1 VDAQLYHTGIPV
13 IFTELIRSAGNNW
26 QAESEILMKAIVLYK
41 TCRPEDL
48 TISEIPIPET
58 KPGWVLIKVKAFG
71 LNRSELMMREYEGNA
86 TYIQLP
92 RVLGIECAG
101 EISEQSD
108 SRFKKGQRVVALMG
122 GMGRSFDGSY
132 AEYTLVPSKNVFS
145 VGGTDDWDELGAIPE
160 TYFTAWGSVMD
171 CLQLSPHDTLL
182 VRGGTS
188 ATGLAAVQLAKSWG
202 ATVLASTRNENK
214 REILLRQGADHVV
227 IDDGT
232 IKAQVLRIFPSG
244 VNKILELIG
253 AATLFESASLLRHH
267 GIVCVTGILG
277 KKGTIDHFY
286 PIKDIPNGVY
296 LTGFSSNFP
305 TQKIIDNIFIHIQKN
320 DLHPAISKVFA
331 LEEIGKAHQL
341 MDNNEANGKV
351 VILTN

>member
-1 VDAQLYHTGIPV
+1 M
-13 IFTELIRSAGNNW
+13 FLIRLWRCLTHFENEFIMRAVVLFKICKP
-26 QAESEILMKAIVLYK
+26 EELTVSEV
-41 TCRPEDL
+41 
-48 TISEIPIPET
+48 PIPDI

-71 LNRSELMMREYEGNA
+71 LNRSELMMREYEGNSS
-86 TYIQLP
+86 YIQLP

-101 EISEQSD
+101 EIADQSD

-145 VGGTDDWDELGAIPE
+145 VGNNFEWAELGAIPE

-171 CLQLSPHDTLL
+171 CLQLNQHDTLL

-188 ATGLAAVQLAKSWG
+188 ATGLAAIQLAKSYG

-214 REILLRQGADHVV
+214 RVFLLQQGADHVV
-227 IDDGT
+227 IDDET
-232 IKAQVLRIFPSG
+232 LKAQVLKILPSG

-253 AATLFESASLLRHH
+253 AATLFESASMLKHH

-277 KKGTIDHFY
+277 KKGTLDNFY
-286 PIKDIPNGVY
+286 PIKDLPSGAY
-296 LTGFSSNFP
+296 LTGFSSNSP
-305 TQKIIDNIFIHIQKN
+305 SQAAIDEIFEHMHKHN
-320 DLHPAISKVFA
+320 LHPVVSTVFS
-331 LEEIGKAHQL
+331 LDEIGQAHTL
-341 MDNNEANGKV
+341 METNAANGKV
-351 VILTN
+351 VVRL